1 MSEDVKKYDDEI
13 DLLEIFNVLWD
24 GKWKIIAI
32 TFIFAIVGVSFSTLK
47 PNSYYVSAAL
57 NPAKNSVFIEYIP
70 LNKLLESNEVP
81 YSIDADTIIQKIVS
95 EFNDY
100 DEMISVLASDSI
112 IQQSVNELSERDKRR
127 ALIGRA
133 KSFIVS
139 APSAK
144 KTDGK
149 ISFSWHDVGEGD
161 ALLNSAMSSV
171 VLNVKKENV
180 ETLTRML
187 DIAVVNKLR
196 EMEVQKSKLK
206 ELLEQEAI
214 EVVRRI
220 FMLSE
225 HSAIAKELG
234 IEKNQLNA
242 KFTTVTINSD
252 DSYNSEEMFY
262 LRGYKAIDKEI
273 TLLKS
278 RSDEQLVMFAKE
290 YPKIKS
296 SILVLEE
303 ELNLLPKLIQK
314 NIDLL
319 SKDEVNDWVD
329 FDLSLAEVKS
339 NKKSMLYVAVSILLG
354 GMIGVFYVLIA
365 NVVRTRKLETAIS

>member
-149 ISFSWHDVGEGD
+149 ISFSWHDVDEGD

-220 FMLSE
+220 IMLSE

-319 SKDEVNDWVD
+319 SKGEVNDWVD

-365 NVVRTRKLETAIS
+365 NVVRTRKLEIAIS

>member
-149 ISFSWHDVGEGD
+149 ISFSWHDVDEGD